1 MTSEL
6 TITVPDG
13 IFKAYVAPAA
23 RADAPAVIVIQE
35 IFGVNAGMRQ
45 VCDELAAQGFTAI
58 SPDLFWRTEPGLQ
71 MDDHNPDHWSK
82 ALGIYQAYD
91 LDRGAADIAATVA
104 AARTL
109 PGTNGKVGVMGFC
122 LGGLLTYLSAAR
134 GEADA
139 FVAYYGGNTDK
150 HLDRAAQV
158 KRPLLMHLAGEDE
171 FISREAQAAI
181 RAALAGNTQVVIH
194 GYAGRNHAFA
204 RPGGDHYDA
213 EDAALANGRTAD
225 FFKAQLR

>member
-1 MTSEL
+1 MDHNL
-6 TITVPDG
+6 TVTVPDG
-13 IFKAYVAPAA
+13 TFAAYVAPAA
-23 RADAPAVIVIQE
+23 RADAPVIVVIQE

-71 MDDHNPDHWSK
+71 MDDHNPDDWTK
-82 ALGIYQAYD
+82 ALAIYQAYD

-104 AARTL
+104 AARLL

-122 LGGLLTYLSAAR
+122 LGGLLTFLSAAH

-150 HLDRAAQV
+150 HLGHAAQV
-158 KRPLLMHLAGEDE
+158 KKPLLMHLAGEDE
-171 FISREAQAAI
+171 FISSEAQAAI
-181 RAALAGNTQVVIH
+181 RAALGAKPNVVIH
-194 GYAGRNHAFA
+194 GYPGRNHAFA

-213 EDAALANGRTAD
+213 ADAATANGRTAD
-225 FFKAQLR
+225 FFMTNLG